1 LFNDMLMSQARS
13 PLRGAA
19 AIAGVGESAV
29 GRVEGKSGM
38 RLAIDAARAAMA
50 DAGLALRD
58 VDGLLVT
65 PVFVKS
71 WPRQANVFA
80 EYLGIRPRW
89 SATYQNSGASACSMV
104 GAAAAAVLAG
114 LADVV
119 LIATGDNELTG
130 LGTTGVVTELARQRD
145 PDVEVPYGL
154 IVPAGFAMA
163 ARRHMHE
170 YGTTSG
176 QMAAVAVTMRDHA
189 RRTGRAHHMGP
200 LSVADVLA
208 SPMIAEPFHRLDCSL
223 VSDGGGAVIVTSFER
238 ARHLKKAPV
247 AILGVGE
254 AYTHERLSNA
264 PSLTSFGG
272 KLSAERA
279 YRMAGVTP
287 ADIQVA
293 GIYDCFTGV
302 VLIELEDFG
311 FCKPGES
318 GPFVA
323 AGGIGLGG
331 PLPVNTHGGLL
342 SYCHPGY
349 PGGIFHV
356 IEVARQL
363 RGEASGRQVRCE
375 LGFVNSMGGVF
386 ATNSTVILGSENA
399 L

>member
-1 LFNDMLMSQARS
+1 MSGSAA

-19 AIAGVGESAV
+19 AIAGVGESAI
-29 GRVEGKSGM
+29 GRVEGKSGV
-38 RLAIDAARAAMA
+38 RLAIDAARAAME
-50 DAGLALRD
+50 DAGLALGD
-58 VDGLLVT
+58 IDGLLVT

-80 EYLGIRPRW
+80 EFLGVKPRW
-89 SATYQNSGASACSMV
+89 AMTYQNSGASACSMV
-104 GAAAAAVLAG
+104 GTAAAAVHSG

-170 YGTTSG
+170 YGTTPE

-189 RRTGRAHHMGP
+189 RRTGRAHHAGP
-200 LSVADVLA
+200 LNVADVLA
-208 SPMIAEPFHRLDCSL
+208 SPMIADPFHRLDCSL
-223 VSDGGGAVIVTSFER
+223 VSDGGGAVIVTSLER
-238 ARHLKKAPV
+238 ARHLKKSPV
-247 AILGVGE
+247 PILGVGE

-264 PSLTSFGG
+264 PSLTTFGG

-279 YRMAGVTP
+279 YGMAGVGP
-287 ADIQVA
+287 ADMQVA

-323 AGGIGLGG
+323 SGGIGVNGRI
-331 PLPVNTHGGLL
+331 PVNTHGGLL

-363 RGEASGRQVRCE
+363 RGEASGRQVKCD

-386 ATNSTVILGSENA
+386 ATNSTVILGTENA

>member
-1 LFNDMLMSQARS
+1 MTARNS
-13 PLRGAA
+13 FRGAA
-19 AIAGVGESAV
+19 AIAGLGESEL
-29 GRVEGKSGM
+29 GRIAGKSAI
-38 RLAIDAARAAMA
+38 RLTIEAARAALD
-50 DAGLALRD
+50 DAGLD
-58 VDGLLVT
+58 ISDIDGLLVT
-65 PVFVKS
+65 PVFVKP

-104 GAAAAAVLAG
+104 GAAAAAVHAG

-119 LIATGDNELTG
+119 LIATGDNELSG

-170 YGTTSG
+170 YGTTPEHF
-176 QMAAVAVTMRDHA
+176 AAVAVTMRDHA
-189 RRTGRAHHMGP
+189 RLTGRAHKMGP
-200 LSVADVLA
+200 LSAADVLA
-208 SPMIAEPFHRLDCSL
+208 SPMIADPFRRQDCSL
-223 VSDGGGAVIVTSFER
+223 VSDGAGAVIVTSLVR
-238 ARHLKKAPV
+238 ARSLKKKPV
-247 AILGVGE
+247 PILGIGE

-264 PSLTSFGG
+264 PSLTTFGG
-272 KLSAERA
+272 KEAALRA
-279 YRMAGVTP
+279 YDMAGV
-287 ADIQVA
+287 AARDIQVA

-302 VLIELEDFG
+302 LLIELEDFG

-323 AGGIGLGG
+323 DGGISLKGR
-331 PLPVNTHGGLL
+331 LPVNTHGGLL

-363 RGEASGRQVRCE
+363 RGEAHNRQVKCD
-375 LGFVNSMGGVF
+375 LGFVSSMGGVF
-386 ATNSTVILGSENA
+386 ATNSAAVLSTENA

>member
-1 LFNDMLMSQARS
+1 MTSQRA

-19 AIAGVGESAV
+19 AIVGLGESAL
-29 GRVEGKSGM
+29 GRVDGKSAV
-38 RLAIDAARAAMA
+38 RLTIEASRHALA
-50 DAGLALRD
+50 DAGLGTAD

-65 PVFVKS
+65 PVFVKP

-80 EYLGIRPRW
+80 EYLGVRPHY
-89 SATYQNSGASACSMV
+89 SLTYQNSGASACAMV
-104 GAAAAAVLAG
+104 GAAAAAVFSGRAE
-114 LADVV
+114 VV
-119 LIATGDNELTG
+119 LLASGDNELSG

-154 IVPAGFAMA
+154 IVPAGFAMT

-170 YGTTSG
+170 YGTTPE

-189 RRTGRAHHMGP
+189 RLTGRAHKMGP
-200 LSVADVLA
+200 LSVADVLD
-208 SPMIAEPFHRLDCSL
+208 SPMIADPFHRLDCSL
-223 VSDGGGAVIVTSFER
+223 VSDGAGAMVITSLER
-238 ARHLKKAPV
+238 ARHLKQPPI

-254 AYTHERLSNA
+254 AYTHERLSNS
-264 PSLTSFGG
+264 PSLTSFGS
-272 KLSAERA
+272 KDSAARA
-279 YRMAGVTP
+279 YAMAGVGP
-287 ADIQVA
+287 GDIEVA

-302 VLIELEDFG
+302 VLIELEDLG
-311 FCKPGES
+311 FCAPGTA

-323 AGGIGLGG
+323 EGGIRIGG
-331 PLPVNTHGGLL
+331 RLPVNTHGGLL

-363 RGEASGRQVRCE
+363 RGEAAGRQVKCDVG
-375 LGFVNSMGGVF
+375 LAHSMGGVF
-386 ATNSTVILGSENA
+386 ATNATAILGTERA